1 MISILSLFIFCTLLS
16 AVSIRIAI
24 KVANIYRIADHPGE
38 HKQHNES
45 TPFVGGVGVFSALC
59 VTLIVLVNFYP
70 EHMQKWLALGFCSIV
85 IFITGFID
93 DMVRLSY
100 KLRFIIQSAV
110 AFVMVLVGGIVL
122 SDLGGLFFGLSLQLG
137 LLAIPFTVFAII
149 GGINI
154 INMIDGVDGLSG
166 SLSLISFLL
175 LGVVAYVAGDLANLF
190 LIAALVGGIAGFLN
204 YNLRR
209 SSWDGAR
216 VFLGDNGSMLIGLL
230 FAWLL
235 VDISQNPNPAM
246 RPVTA
251 IWLLAIPLMDAIS
264 VMHRR
269 VRMGSSPFKPDRN
282 HLHHILLR
290 AGYRVEEVVFAIVSL
305 HLLIGITG
313 LVGLY
318 LGVPD
323 FVMLLGF
330 LLVYA
335 GYFYLTLRPWH
346 YIPALCFLHTRLH
359 LTPVASYGR
368 FIGKFTV
375 MGAENLAMMIS
386 KEIRA
391 RVDFWVQI
399 FKQPLDDDDGSKQQY
414 SLALNIRLPED
425 QHALNDRTNRYV
437 TLLQQRLEKKY
448 DIQIRQLA
456 ARVGDKY
463 LRESNDNDFGS
474 LYPTDRRAVHRRC
487 PGRRAAYHRSMGYQV
502 LVFEVTWLSEK
513 KERHYI

>member
-1 MISILSLFIFCTLLS
+1 MINILFLFIFCTLLS
-16 AVSIRIAI
+16 AASIRIAI
-24 KVANIYRIADHPGE
+24 KLANYYRIADHPGE
-38 HKQHNES
+38 HKQHVNS
-45 TPFVGGVGVFSALC
+45 TPFVGGVGIFAALS
-59 VTLIVLVNFYP
+59 VALIALGIIYP
-70 EHMQKWLALGFCSIV
+70 EQMHQWIV
-85 IFITGFID
+85 IGISSTIIFITGFVD
-93 DMVRLSY
+93 DVVQLSY
-100 KLRFIIQSAV
+100 KLRFIIQSVV
-110 AFVMVLVGGIVL
+110 AFIIVLAGGIVL
-122 SDLGGLFFGLSLQLG
+122 EDLGGLFFGWPLHLG
-137 LLAIPFTVFAII
+137 LFAIPFTVFAII

-166 SLSLISFLL
+166 SLSLSSFLL
-175 LGVVAYVAGDLANLF
+175 LGVVAYVAGDLTNLF
-190 LIAALVGGIAGFLN
+190 LVAALIGGIAGFLN

-246 RPVTA
+246 SPVTA
-251 IWLLAIPLMDAIS
+251 IWLLAIPLMDAVS

-269 VRMGSSPFKPDRN
+269 VRLGSSPFKPDCN
-282 HLHHILLR
+282 HLHHILQR
-290 AGYRVEEVVFAIVSL
+290 AGYRVNEVVFAIVSL

-313 LVGLY
+313 LAGLY

-359 LTPVASYGR
+359 LTPVASNGR
-368 FIGKFTV
+368 FVGRFTV
-375 MGAENLAMMIS
+375 MGAENLAMIIS

-399 FKQPLDDDDGSKQQY
+399 FKQPLDDDGSKQQY
-414 SLALNIRLPED
+414 SLALNVRLPED
-425 QHALNDRTNRYV
+425 QHALNDKTHRYV
-437 TLLQQRLEKKY
+437 TLLQQRFEKKY
-448 DIQIRQLA
+448 DIRIRQLA
-456 ARVGDKY
+456 ARVGDKGS
-463 LRESNDNDFGS
+463 RESNDYTFGS
-474 LYPTDRRAVHRRC
+474 MCPADRRAAHRRC

-502 LVFEVTWLSEK
+502 LAFEVTWLSK
-513 KERHYI
+513 KREGY